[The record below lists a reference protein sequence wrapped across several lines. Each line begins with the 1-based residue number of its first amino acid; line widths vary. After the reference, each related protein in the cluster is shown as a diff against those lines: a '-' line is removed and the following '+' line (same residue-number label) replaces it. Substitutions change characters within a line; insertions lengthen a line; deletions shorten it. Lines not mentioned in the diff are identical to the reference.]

1 MMPISYEFDHL
12 PDGKTL
18 NYSQGA
24 SKAGTVY
31 RARLTREVKEAAFW
45 QITEQRQQVNRPPL
59 MLARADFLLT
69 FYVPTHGRRGVE
81 NLIAAAKPYMDA
93 VCPLKIRDVRY
104 EGDLVS
110 DDWPAL
116 QRIEAEMVYRKN
128 RPGFRITITPL
139 EE

>member
-1 MMPISYEFDHL
+1 MTPIVYEFNHL

-18 NYSQGA
+18 NRSQGT
-24 SKAGTVY
+24 SKAGTAY

-45 QITEQRQQVNRPPL
+45 QITEQRQQANRPPL
-59 MLARADFLLT
+59 MLDRADFHLT

-93 VCPLKIRDVRY
+93 VCPLDVWGVRY
-104 EGDLVS
+104 EGDVVS

-139 EE
+139 ED